1 MKLILLVLLLLAV
14 GCKRPQTY
22 SEDAD
27 GVLKPNKPS
36 PRELRSLIYF

>member
-1 MKLILLVLLLLAV
+1 MKLLLVLLLLLAV

-36 PRELRSLIYF
+36 PRDLRSISPF

>member
-1 MKLILLVLLLLAV
+1 MKLLLVLLLLVV

-27 GVLKPNKPS
+27 GVLKPNKP
-36 PRELRSLIYF
+36 RARDLRSASPF